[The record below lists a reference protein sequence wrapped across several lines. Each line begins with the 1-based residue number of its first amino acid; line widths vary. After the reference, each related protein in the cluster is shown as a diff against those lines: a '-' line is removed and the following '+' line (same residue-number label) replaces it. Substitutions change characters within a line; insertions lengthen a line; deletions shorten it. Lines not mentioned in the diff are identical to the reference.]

1 LLRNQPLTDQALELL
16 TTQAQRSP
24 NVSGADSD
32 PLIA

>member
-1 LLRNQPLTDQALELL
+1 LL

-32 PLIA
+32 PLIAWVEWLLK